1 MLLKVT
7 LNLLT
12 IKRKPVLVVYPHN
25 DPQEKTTHSQ
35 TELWDEVL
43 KMHGAI
49 PTRKTGATRV
59 NTPYFTASSC
69 LLSFFL
75 TALCRCCGGS
85 TSLVAMCGLS
95 CPRYVES

>member
-75 TALCRCCGGS
+75 TALC
-85 TSLVAMCGLS
+85 VAVVGQLL
-95 CPRYVES
+95 